1 MWCGGKREAEQSL
14 NATDG
19 AVIVEFAVGV
29 PVLIFLL
36 FVIVELS
43 HVLNQI
49 VWAINSSY
57 QLTYVLAANQKGIG
71 EDHMRAIRA
80 PLIFQRYR
88 KERFPGTGLGESS
101 LTPAEGNFGA
111 NFYDMTNKLWGL
123 AFSSTIAPLSRVGFS
138 MPLTSSTIMPALIVD
153 PDFLDLQ
160 NPANPQ
166 ILYDCCGVKCGGS
179 GACAATCPY
188 SWQPP
193 GTPLPRKPAGCT

>member
-1 MWCGGKREAEQSL
+1 MWCGGKRKAKQSL
-14 NATDG
+14 SATDG

-36 FVIVELS
+36 FLIVEFS

-80 PLIFQRYR
+80 PLVFQTYR

-101 LTPAEGNFGA
+101 LQPAEGNFGG
-111 NFYDMTNKLWGL
+111 NFFDNDNRLWGL
-123 AFSSTIAPLSRVGFS
+123 SFSSTIAPLSRVGFS
-138 MPLTSSTIMPALIVD
+138 MPLASSTIMPALILD
-153 PDFLDLQ
+153 PDFIALK
-160 NPANPQ
+160 NPTNPP
-166 ILYDCCGVKCGGS
+166 ILYDCCGVKCGGG
-179 GACAATCPY
+179 GACVATCPY
-188 SWQPP
+188 GWQPP
-193 GTPLPRKPAGCT
+193 STLLPRKSAGCT